1 MLKHQLTDQADLF
14 ILLLLLLKRVSVANC
29 VTLSMT
35 AVVHEHIHL
44 PRQTTLLNRRSFI
57 NVRDSF

>member
-14 ILLLLLLKRVSVANC
+14 ILLLLLKRVSVANC